1 MTTVGPG
8 TETLA
13 RVQQKYIEERDKR
26 LRPDTAA
33 QFVKLDDPVDPWV
46 DHAALNARTPP
57 IRDGDDIKFV
67 VLGAGFGGLL
77 FAVHLIKA
85 GFKAADIRLADEA
98 GGFGG
103 TWYWN
108 RYPGAMCDT
117 ESYIY
122 MPLLEETGYMPRY
135 KYAYGWELLEY
146 AQRIADKW
154 DLADKGMFRTR
165 YHEAVWDDG
174 AKRWR
179 IKATEYR
186 GPSEP
191 SREIQFTAQYVLMAV
206 GILVAPQIPRLP
218 GLERFGGQ
226 HFHTSRWDYGITGGS
241 PSEWALERLK
251 DKRVGIIGTGATAI
265 QAIPHLAKWAKHLYV
280 FQRTPSSVDVRG
292 QRPTDPE
299 EWTTKIASAKGWQQ
313 ARSNNFNSFIVNTP
327 MDEDLVQDGWT
338 RMPAYCGTM
347 GARITSKGFVSPD
360 EIPQHIATLHANDL
374 PRAERVRARTNE
386 VVDDPDTAEKLK
398 AWYPVWC
405 KRPTFHD
412 DYLPAFNRPNVTL
425 IDTDGKGVEALTNEQ
440 VVANGTAYP
449 VDVLILSTGFFAP
462 FDLNRSPAHRGN
474 MRVVGRNGLSMD
486 DKWLQ
491 EGATTLH
498 GWATH
503 DFPNFF
509 FTSVSQTGLTAN
521 LTCSLEAMASY
532 VAATL
537 AEAEQRAQQSDKLT
551 VEVTKAA
558 EDAWSMEVAKRATW
572 FAGIPGCTPG
582 YFNNEAKILDTKEQ
596 VRSARGA
603 IWGEGVVS
611 FLEVLSSWRSESVLN
626 GFEIE
631 ADGQA
636 VQ

>member
-1 MTTVGPG
+1 MTTD

-13 RVQQKYIEERDKR
+13 RVQQKYIEERNKR
-26 LRPDTAA
+26 LRPDNAA
-33 QFVKLDDPVDPWV
+33 QFVKLDDFSHVKQEDPWV
-46 DHAALNARTPP
+46 DHAALNAHAPP

-85 GFKAADIRLADEA
+85 GFKAADIRLVDDA

-108 RYPGAMCDT
+108 RYPGVMCDT

-135 KYAYGWELLEY
+135 KYAYGWELLEH

-154 DLADKGMFRTR
+154 DLADKAMFRTR

-174 AKRWR
+174 AKRWGM
-179 IKATEYR
+179 KATEHR
-186 GPSEP
+186 GPLEP
-191 SREIQFTAQYVLMAV
+191 SREIQFTAQYVLMAA

-226 HFHTSRWDYGITGGS
+226 HFHTSRWDYEITGGS
-241 PSEWALERLK
+241 PPEWKLERLK

-292 QRPTDPE
+292 QRPTDSE
-299 EWTTKIASAKGWQQ
+299 EWTTKIASAKGWQR
-313 ARSNNFNSFIVNTP
+313 ARSNNFNSFIVNAP
-327 MDEDLVQDGWT
+327 MGEDLVQDGWT
-338 RMPAYCGTM
+338 CMPAYCGTM
-347 GARITSKGFVSPD
+347 GARTTSKGFISPD
-360 EIPQHIATLHANDL
+360 ETPQHLAMLHTNDL

-449 VDVLILSTGFFAP
+449 VDVLILSTGFSAP
-462 FDLNRSPAHRGN
+462 FDLSRSPAHRGN
-474 MRVVGRNGLSMD
+474 MRVAGRNGLSMD

-491 EGATTLH
+491 EGAATLH

-503 DFPNFF
+503 DFPNLFF
-509 FTSVSQTGLTAN
+509 FGVSQTGFTAN
-521 LTCSLEAMASY
+521 ATCGMEAMASY

-537 AEAEQRAQQSDKLT
+537 AEAERRAQQSDKLT

-558 EDAWSMEVAKRATW
+558 HQEKPPW
-572 FAGIPGCTPG
+572 I
-582 YFNNEAKILDTKEQ
+582 I
-596 VRSARGA
+596 
-603 IWGEGVVS
+603 GVK
-611 FLEVLSSWRSESVLN
+611 LP
-626 GFEIE
+626 
-631 ADGQA
+631 
-636 VQ
+636 